1 MQVQDNKTSY
11 IKKRSRSTHL
21 LSPQNIRRGKF
32 SQNIAMDPGP
42 SNLNSW
48 NQGIEGQPNMRTE
61 GHHDSNTNEVAE
73 PIATNAAQHSI
84 VGCRISHQWKEDWRV
99 TYWKGVVVDQI
110 AINPS
115 LYLVKYDNVDC
126 VYGLELYKDER
137 ILSLEVHPENV
148 DTSQVS
154 DPILADTIIGKSV
167 DHRFEGEQGISKLW
181 RGLVLDQVSVMKSWF
196 YITYEKD
203 PILYMYQL
211 GDDFKEGDL
220 RIVPHVEVPP
230 LNLDLEIRGKY
241 VVYGQKDGTT
251 KIGMII
257 HKVDSRPSV
266 YFIKFENDFHI
277 YVYDLVEKI

>member
-1 MQVQDNKTSY
+1 MEE
-11 IKKRSRSTHL
+11 
-21 LSPQNIRRGKF
+21 
-32 SQNIAMDPGP
+32 AMDPGP
-42 SNLNSW
+42 STLNSW
-48 NQGIEGQPNMRTE
+48 NQGIEGQSNRPTE
-61 GHHDSNTNEVAE
+61 EHDDSNTNEVAE
-73 PIATNAAQHSI
+73 SISTNAAQERPKSRSSSSAKNSI
-84 VGCRISHQWKEDWRV
+84 VGCRISHQWKEEWRV
-99 TYWKGVVVDQI
+99 TYWKGVIVDQM

-148 DTSQVS
+148 DTSEVS

-167 DHRFEGEQGISKLW
+167 DHRFEGEHGISKLW

-196 YITYEKD
+196 YITYEKE

-211 GDDFKEGDL
+211 GDDFKEGNL
-220 RIVPHVEVPP
+220 SIVPHVEEPAR
-230 LNLDLEIRGKY
+230 NFDLEIRGKY
-241 VVYGQKDGTT
+241 VVYSQKDGTN

-277 YVYDLVEKI
+277 YVYELVKKSH